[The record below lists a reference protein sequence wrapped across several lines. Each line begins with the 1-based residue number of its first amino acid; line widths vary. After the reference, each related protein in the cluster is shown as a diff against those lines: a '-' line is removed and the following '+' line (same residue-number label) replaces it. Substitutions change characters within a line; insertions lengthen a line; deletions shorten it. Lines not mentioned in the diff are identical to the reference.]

1 MSVQY
6 IKVIVIAVKDIIV
19 EMDGEEVHWKEKRC
33 MHSISVDILC
43 FRECW

>member
-1 MSVQY
+1 MSVQD
-6 IKVIVIAVKDIIV
+6 IKVIVIAVKGVIV
-19 EMDGEEVHWKEKRC
+19 EMDDEEVHRKEKRC